1 MISDLHLGA
10 RTGVDVLRRP
20 EALDALVAALDGV
33 DRLVVLGDLLELR
46 HGPVHEALALARPV
60 LRAIGQALGPD
71 AEVVLVA
78 GNHDH
83 RLVAPWLDWRE
94 RSGRQPLRIEEHA
107 GARASYATR
116 AIERMVAPARLDVA
130 YPGLWLAD
138 GVYATHGH
146 YLDRH
151 NTTPSFE
158 RLGGGRD
165 RPRPA
170 RAAGRRR
177 HPRRLRARC
186 SRRSTPSSTPSPPAR
201 RARAPART
209 TACRRARGTR
219 CPATPSARWR
229 GRALAGAFPVA
240 IAAINRAGIGPV
252 HADLSGV
259 GLRNAGLRAMG
270 AVVEH
275 LSVPARH
282 VIFGHTH
289 RAGPLEGDEPG
300 PWTTPAGVRLH
311 NAGSWVYESMYNES
325 GPQSPYWPGDAVVL
339 DDGAAPR
346 HVRAARRASARRRSR
361 RRWRDSRREARRVDR
376 HARVGRAARRRP
388 RCGGD
393 ARRRAARRGPR
404 P

>member
-1 MISDLHLGA
+1 VRTLVISDLHLGA

-20 EALDALVAALDGV
+20 EALHALVGELDGV

-94 RSGRQPLRIEEHA
+94 RSGRQPLRVEEHA

-158 RLGGGRD
+158 RLAAGVIGRLLRVPLTD
-165 RPRPA
+165 AGTPDDYERVLTPIYAFLDAVAA
-170 RAAGRRR
+170 RATREGTGAHDGVSS
-177 HPRRLRARC
+177 RAWN
-186 SRRSTPSSTPSPPAR
+186 TMSSDAER
-201 RARAPART
+201 N
-209 TACRRARGTR
+209 
-219 CPATPSARWR
+219 WR

-270 AVVEH
+270 AVIEH

-300 PWTTPAGVRLH
+300 PWTTPSGVRLH
-311 NAGSWVYESMYNES
+311 NAGSWVYESMYNDD
-325 GPQSPYWPGDAVVL
+325 GPRSPYWPGDAVVL

-346 HVRAARRASARRRSR
+346 HVRLLQGVGAAALTAPVARLP
-361 RRWRDSRREARRVDR
+361 A
-376 HARVGRAARRRP
+376 
-388 RCGGD
+388 
-393 ARRRAARRGPR
+393 
-404 P
+404 